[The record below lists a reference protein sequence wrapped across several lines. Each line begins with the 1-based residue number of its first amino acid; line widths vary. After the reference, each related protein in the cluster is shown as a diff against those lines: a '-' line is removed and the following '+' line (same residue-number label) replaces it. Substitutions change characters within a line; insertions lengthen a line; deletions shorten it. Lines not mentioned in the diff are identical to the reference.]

1 MDTFDY
7 LVIGGGSS
15 GSVVASRLSEDPA
28 STVALLE
35 AGGEGRSWVV
45 QTPFAGAL
53 MVPTRLNNW
62 AFVTTPQAGLNGR
75 RGYQPRG
82 KTLGGSSAI
91 NAMVYTRGT
100 PGDYDRWAALGA
112 EGWKWADVLPWF
124 KKAEN
129 NEDFAEPLHGKG
141 GPLNVAR
148 SRTGNPWQEHFL
160 DAAREARLP
169 LRDDFNGDEQ
179 EGLGVYQ
186 VTQKNGERWSAGRAY
201 LHPHMGRRPNLQVSC
216 NARVRK
222 ILFEGRRAV
231 GVEVERNGERRVM
244 RARRE
249 VIVSAGAL
257 QTPQLLM
264 LSGVGPQEQLRR
276 FGVDVLC
283 DAPGVGQNLQDHPDF
298 VFGYAVKSLDLA
310 GITPAGSWRLLKE
323 ILRYRRE
330 RRGMVASNFAE
341 AGGFL
346 KTAPD
351 LAEPDIQLHFVV
363 ALVEDH
369 ARKLRF
375 DHGYSCHV
383 CLLRPRS
390 RGSVSLVDAD
400 PLTAPAIDPNFLGD
414 PQDVED
420 MVAGFK
426 LTRSLLD
433 APALAA
439 RRDRDLYTADVRT
452 DEDIRAILRARVD
465 TVYHPVGTC
474 RMGADPEAVV
484 DSRLRVR
491 GVEGLRVVD
500 ASIMPTL
507 VGGNTNAPCIMI
519 GEKASAMIFADNRP

>member
-1 MDTFDY
+1 MT
-7 LVIGGGSS
+7 S
-15 GSVVASRLSEDPA
+15 
-28 STVALLE
+28 
-35 AGGEGRSWVV
+35 
-45 QTPFAGAL
+45 
-53 MVPTRLNNW
+53 
-62 AFVTTPQAGLNGR
+62 PQAGLNGR
-75 RGYQPRG
+75 RGYQPRE

-257 QTPQLLM
+257 Q
-264 LSGVGPQEQLRR
+264 RR
-276 FGVDVLC
+276 NC
-283 DAPGVGQNLQDHPDF
+283 
-298 VFGYAVKSLDLA
+298 
-310 GITPAGSWRLLKE
+310 
-323 ILRYRRE
+323 
-330 RRGMVASNFAE
+330 
-341 AGGFL
+341 
-346 KTAPD
+346 
-351 LAEPDIQLHFVV
+351 
-363 ALVEDH
+363 
-369 ARKLRF
+369 
-375 DHGYSCHV
+375 
-383 CLLRPRS
+383 
-390 RGSVSLVDAD
+390 
-400 PLTAPAIDPNFLGD
+400 
-414 PQDVED
+414 
-420 MVAGFK
+420 
-426 LTRSLLD
+426 
-433 APALAA
+433 
-439 RRDRDLYTADVRT
+439 
-452 DEDIRAILRARVD
+452 
-465 TVYHPVGTC
+465 
-474 RMGADPEAVV
+474 
-484 DSRLRVR
+484 
-491 GVEGLRVVD
+491 
-500 ASIMPTL
+500 
-507 VGGNTNAPCIMI
+507 
-519 GEKASAMIFADNRP
+519 